1 MPVVMD
7 NKPMTAAV
15 GNLRIYRLP
24 KAIERARSAVSPE
37 GITGYLLCAREQRIG
52 VTGLLF
58 CGEDQGL
65 PDGVAISTSP
75 VQDRA
80 WVEEYELVIT
90 MDGVYVIAHRQQEN
104 GAFDPLESLH

>member
-1 MPVVMD
+1 MD

-24 KAIERARSAVSPE
+24 KAIEQARSAVSPE
-37 GITGYLLCAREQRIG
+37 GITGYLLCAKEQRIG

-65 PDGVAISTSP
+65 PDGGSD
-75 VQDRA
+75 Q
-80 WVEEYELVIT
+80 
-90 MDGVYVIAHRQQEN
+90 YVSCS
-104 GAFDPLESLH
+104 G